1 MCLELAKSYPALWDC
16 DKADRICRA
25 TDDVVAFDEISQDH
39 DDDIIDRHPRVII
52 LFHV

>member
-25 TDDVVAFDEISQDH
+25 TDDVVALDEISQDQVNF
-39 DDDIIDRHPRVII
+39 IV
-52 LFHV
+52 